1 VADALADDEPYYMKP
16 YSEWTTEQL
25 NSLEERLYDDEC
37 AGFDTWFERD
47 KVLIELNRR
56 DFK

>member
-1 VADALADDEPYYMKP
+1 MSEPDEIPYYEKP

-25 NSLEERLYDDEC
+25 TAAEERLYDDERD
-37 AGFDTWFERD
+37 GQDTWFERD
-47 KVLIELNRR
+47 QILIELNKR